1 MAWSI
6 ASESICMSTTFH
18 SWWRALPPPWGL
30 YLMRSFLWVSVGWPE
45 RRGNRIPERRRFF
58 SCRGCRIR
66 RLFFLI
72 PPPAGT
78 RLSLNASPKSTPQ
91 NECNT
96 PRGKVLTLAQSLP
109 LDLRMLAHRS
119 PTPKGEKN
127 HELEIAQNIL
137 CGCPINCQTGAP
149 LPSFSA
155 LVSYARGGTLTEVV
169 NAAAFLP
176 GQVTPGLGVWSHTQ
190 ADAYKAVW
198 DAFILFDSPGP
209 PFFKRGVQRLMRDI
223 EVHGD
228 QMTFNGSSQ
237 FFDTNGNVLA
247 VACASGTG
255 TRIQDAQ
262 DED

>member
-1 MAWSI
+1 M
-6 ASESICMSTTFH
+6 
-18 SWWRALPPPWGL
+18 
-30 YLMRSFLWVSVGWPE
+30 
-45 RRGNRIPERRRFF
+45 
-58 SCRGCRIR
+58 
-66 RLFFLI
+66 
-72 PPPAGT
+72 
-78 RLSLNASPKSTPQ
+78 
-91 NECNT
+91 
-96 PRGKVLTLAQSLP
+96 
-109 LDLRMLAHRS
+109 
-119 PTPKGEKN
+119 
-127 HELEIAQNIL
+127 
-137 CGCPINCQTGAP
+137 
-149 LPSFSA
+149 
-155 LVSYARGGTLTEVV
+155 SYARGGTLTEVV

-255 TRIQDAQ
+255 SRIQDAQ